1 MSRNN
6 EDFPAIDVDEERAR
20 SLSDAVEKAQNALV
34 TRAIFDKR
42 RRRAFIEYLAA
53 GLSISAAAHRCG
65 ISPSTVH
72 HHRRQSPEF
81 DDAVIAAVELGTDP
95 VADRMVAIAL
105 HGDPSAMA
113 TVSAAKLVLQGR
125 NAAYRDRGGSV
136 RMEKRD
142 PDGTTYRIS
151 ASANGVPD

>member
-1 MSRNN
+1 MPRND
-6 EDFPAIDVDEERAR
+6 EQPAIDVDAERAR
-20 SLSDAVEKAQNALV
+20 SLSVAVQMAQNAV
-34 TRAIFDKR
+34 STRVSFDKR
-42 RRRAFIEYLAA
+42 RRKTFIELLAS
-53 GLSISAAAHRCG
+53 GLSISAAAHRIG
-65 ISPSTVH
+65 IAPTTIYH
-72 HHRRQSPEF
+72 NRRTDPLF
-81 DDAVIAAVELGTDP
+81 DEAVTSAIELGTDP

-105 HGDPSAMA
+105 HGNPESMA

-151 ASANGVPD
+151 ASANGIPD